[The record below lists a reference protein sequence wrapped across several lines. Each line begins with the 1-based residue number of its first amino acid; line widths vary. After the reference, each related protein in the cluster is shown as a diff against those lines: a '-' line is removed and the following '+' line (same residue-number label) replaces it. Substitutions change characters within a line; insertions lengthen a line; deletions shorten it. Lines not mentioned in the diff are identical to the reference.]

1 MKIARQLA
9 IPMLLCAASCTKAPE
24 DAQTTRRIEERLER
38 IEAQLAKIEAGLPAP
53 APETERQ
60 KITIYVSGEVA
71 KPGRYEV
78 ERDISLL
85 AALSVAGGPTDYADL
100 KKTLISRAGV
110 EDRTAADKNTYKDV
124 VLGDGDVVVIPKSF
138 W

>member
-71 KPGRYEV
+71 NPGCYQV
-78 ERDISLL
+78 EKDISLL
-85 AALSVAGGPTDYADL
+85 AALAVAGGPTEFADL
-100 KKTLISRAGV
+100 IKSVISRPGV
-110 EDRTAADKNTYKDV
+110 EDRAAADKNTFKDV
-124 VLGDGDVVVIPKSF
+124 VLGDGDIIVISKSV